1 MNNQIPAAETGIKR
15 VLKATVYSWQGIQYA
30 WQNEAAFRQETVLFI
45 IATIIAIFSPVTAV
59 EKVLL
64 IGSVGI
70 VIVVEILNSASEAL
84 VDRFGGEFHPLSI
97 AAKDMGSA
105 AVFIS
110 LCLAGIT
117 WLLIFVPIIT
127 Q

>member
-1 MNNQIPAAETGIKR
+1 MNNEIPAAATGVKR
-15 VLKATVYSWQGIQYA
+15 VLKAAVYSWQGIQYA

-45 IATIIAIFSPVTAV
+45 IATVIAIFSPVTAV

-70 VIVVEILNSASEAL
+70 AIVAEILNSAIEAV
-84 VDRFGGEFHPLSI
+84 VDRFGGEFHPLSK

-117 WLLIFVPIIT
+117 WLLIFLPVIS